1 MHYRK
6 ECTAALSFQT
16 LFTLKLSNNTK
27 LDKSVLLHTLQQ
39 RQAKAVEVASA
50 LTMTIGL

>member
-1 MHYRK
+1 MTMHYRK

-27 LDKSVLLHTLQQ
+27 LDKSILLHTLQQ
-39 RQAKAVEVASA
+39 RQAKALARA